1 MSYKKVVKQNVP
13 RGRWAFRPRDGL
25 GLNES
30 LTVYLLVANGS
41 KIDTETYKN
50 FAFIPDLVPLVSDV
64 FVFLRTCC
72 AFYIFYG
79 YVVDW

>member
-1 MSYKKVVKQNVP
+1 MSYKKVTKKNVP
-13 RGRWAFRPRDGL
+13 RGRWAFRPPDGL
-25 GLNES
+25 ALSES

-41 KIDTETYKN
+41 KIETKSYKN

-79 YVVDW
+79 CVVDW